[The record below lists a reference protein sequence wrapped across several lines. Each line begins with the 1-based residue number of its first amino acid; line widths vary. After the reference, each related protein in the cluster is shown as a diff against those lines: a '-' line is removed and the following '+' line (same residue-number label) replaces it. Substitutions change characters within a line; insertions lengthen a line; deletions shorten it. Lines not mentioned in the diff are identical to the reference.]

1 MDTGNFA
8 VLAFYQNLF
17 LLSAKVGFHKTFQLS
32 AFHVFLTSKWLAGFN
47 WFLLCQAT
55 APIRGVDDN

>member
-17 LLSAKVGFHKTFQLS
+17 LLSAKVGLHKIFQLS
-32 AFHVFLTSKWLAGFN
+32 VFHVFLTSKWLAGFQ
-47 WFLLCQAT
+47 LVSAVPSYRSYQGC
-55 APIRGVDDN
+55 R